1 MTAKIQRFI
10 EERRPQTPFLVVDL
24 EVIEQNYLEFRR
36 TMPEAEV
43 FYAIKANP
51 APEILDLLVELGSS
65 FDCASLPE
73 IDMALAAG
81 APPERISFGNTIK
94 KAGDIAGAYAR
105 GVRLFAFD
113 SDAELD
119 KLAKHAP
126 GSRVFCRILTS
137 NEGAE
142 WPLSRKFGCEKDMAL
157 ELLTRAKSLGVT
169 PWGVSFHVGSQ
180 QTDPTQW
187 ETALADAAWLFH
199 ELEKRDIQLGL
210 VNLGGGFP
218 TFYRKKLMST
228 EQYGAT
234 IRRAVLTAFGNRL
247 PQQIII
253 EPGRGLVGN
262 AGQLTAEVVLVSKK
276 SVNDNKRW
284 VYLDIGRF
292 GGLAEAMDDGIH
304 YKITSERSGAL
315 EPVILAG
322 PTCDSVDVMYEKADY
337 TLPADLEAGDVV
349 TIHATGAYTTT
360 YSAVAFNG
368 FAPLKAYYV

>member
-1 MTAKIQRFI
+1 MTAKIQRFV

-24 EVIEQNYLEFRR
+24 DVIKENYLEFRR

-51 APEILDLLVELGSS
+51 AAEILDLLVELGSS

-73 IDMALAAG
+73 IDMALEAG
-81 APPERISFGNTIK
+81 ASPERISFGNTIK
-94 KAGDIAGAYAR
+94 KAGDIAGAFAR
-105 GVRLFAFD
+105 GVRLYAFD
-113 SDAELD
+113 SESE
-119 KLAKHAP
+119 LAKIAQHAP

-142 WPLSRKFGCEKDMAL
+142 WPLSRKFGCEKEMAL
-157 ELLTRAKSLGVT
+157 DLLTRAKDMGVT

-187 ETALADAAWLFH
+187 EIALADAAWLFH

-218 TFYRKKLMST
+218 TVYRKKLMST

-234 IRRAVLTAFGNRL
+234 IRRAVLNAFGNRL

-262 AGQLTAEVVLVSKK
+262 AGKLMAEVVLVSKK
-276 SVNDNKRW
+276 SANDNKSW

-304 YKITSERSGAL
+304 YKITSERNGPL
-315 EPVILAG
+315 QPVIIAG
-322 PTCDSVDVMYEKADY
+322 PTCDSVDVMYEKSDY
-337 TLPADLEAGDVV
+337 KLPADLQAGDMV
-349 TIHATGAYTTT
+349 TIHSTGAYTTT

>member
-24 EVIEQNYLEFRR
+24 DVIRDNYLEFRR

-51 APEILDLLVELGSS
+51 APEILSLLVELGSS

-73 IDMALAAG
+73 IDMALEAG
-81 APPERISFGNTIK
+81 AAPERISFGNTIK
-94 KAGDIAGAYAR
+94 KASDIAGAYAR
-105 GVRLFAFD
+105 GVRLYAFD
-113 SDAELD
+113 SESELE
-119 KLAKHAP
+119 KIAQFAP

-142 WPLSRKFGCEKDMAL
+142 WPLSRKFGCEKEMAL
-157 ELLTRAKSLGVT
+157 DLLTRAKDMGIT

-187 ETALADAAWLFH
+187 EIALADAAWLFA
-199 ELEKRDIQLGL
+199 ELEKRDITLGL

-218 TFYRKKLMST
+218 TYYRKKLMST

-262 AGQLTAEVVLVSKK
+262 AGKLMAEVVLVSKK
-276 SVNDNKRW
+276 SANDNKRW

-304 YKITSERSGAL
+304 YKITSDRTGVL
-315 EPVILAG
+315 EPVIIAG
-322 PTCDSVDVMYEKADY
+322 PTCDSVDVMYEKSDY
-337 TLPADLEAGDVV
+337 KLPADLKAGDML